1 MIIRI
6 SLADMVLLMRYFVYN
21 ERYIARIDAILE
33 KYGLN
38 ETDVCKILENVK
50 NCSIV
55 CLDEYKK
62 VEEVIT

>member
-1 MIIRI
+1 
-6 SLADMVLLMRYFVYN
+6 MRYFVYN
-21 ERYIARIDAILE
+21 ERYVARIDAILE